1 MEDKEFDR
9 LLKITRLRVS
19 DEERV
24 QLKKDFEQ
32 VVAYFDEIS
41 SVEASGEPAY
51 HPVEVPGRLRED
63 IIKPVKNP
71 IRMSDA
77 GFQSLVRRE
86 IEEAKQVGK
95 DYYEGGEW

>member
-41 SVEASGEPAY
+41 SVDASGEPAY

-63 IIKPVKNP
+63 IVKPFA
-71 IRMSDA
+71 DT
-77 GFQSLVRRE
+77 GSLKKRSKTSNGY
-86 IEEAKQVGK
+86 IVGPK
-95 DYYEGGEW
+95 L